1 MIKEVNNL
9 QAQTFK
15 NSPIQT
21 PISNISVHKNSI
33 AYTEVNGKRHIEFTS
48 KKETRAYLEWLLN
61 FS

>member
-33 AYTEVNGKRHIEFTS
+33 AYTEVNGKRHVEFTS
-48 KKETRAYLEWLLN
+48 KKRNQSL
-61 FS
+61 S